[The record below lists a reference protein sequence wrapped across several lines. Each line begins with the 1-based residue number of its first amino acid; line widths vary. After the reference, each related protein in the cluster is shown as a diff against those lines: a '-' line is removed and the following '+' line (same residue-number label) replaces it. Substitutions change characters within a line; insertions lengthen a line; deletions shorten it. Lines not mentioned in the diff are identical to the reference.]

1 MNTKADTLPK
11 AATPKKVTKVPQSV
25 MDIRPDMPRAPEA
38 LAARA
43 KLDKLNAAQ
52 IERRRMRRRLERRQ
66 ADLSRNIG
74 DAIANGTPTA
84 KLLAEVVANDAEI
97 NRLNVENV
105 AIKEGERTYSSK
117 LYHDLNAKSPDLP
130 AWSRERRRID
140 KAWKT
145 INEEASAQFGDYI
158 IGAVKRWPGEA
169 EKIEAKNAWLDAER
183 LRLAQDVEDGRF
195 K

>member
-11 AATPKKVTKVPQSV
+11 AATPKKIKTPPQSV
-25 MDIRPDMPRAPEA
+25 TDIRPAMPRAPEA

-52 IERRRMRRRLERRQ
+52 VERRQTIARLERRQ
-66 ADLSRNIG
+66 ADLNRNIG
-74 DAIANGTPTA
+74 AAFANGTPPD
-84 KLLAEVVANDAEI
+84 KILAEVVANDAEI

-117 LYHDLNAKSPDLP
+117 LYHDLNAKSPELP

-158 IGAVKRWPGEA
+158 IGAIKRWPGEA